1 MYQFDVN
8 LHNIITRPIRV
19 CADCGSDD
27 LMFQAFVQQ
36 TFTREWEVDELIDSG
51 YANCSNCNDEV
62 GTITK
67 KEYSLSKG

>member
-1 MYQFDVN
+1 MIEAF
-8 LHNIITRPIRV
+8 LV

-27 LMFQAFVQQ
+27 LMFQAWVRQIS
-36 TFTREWEVDELIDSG
+36 TREWETDELIDSG